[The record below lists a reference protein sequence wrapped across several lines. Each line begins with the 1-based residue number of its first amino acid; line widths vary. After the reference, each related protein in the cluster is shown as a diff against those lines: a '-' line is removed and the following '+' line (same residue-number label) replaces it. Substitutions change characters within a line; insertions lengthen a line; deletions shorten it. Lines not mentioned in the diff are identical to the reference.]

1 MQGIYPN
8 PAFAR
13 ITYQLSS
20 ALWRASRDRSPL
32 HLADLDDLLN
42 FDAGFHET
50 LPILPKYG

>member
-20 ALWRASRDRSPL
+20 ALWRASRDRSPVQF
-32 HLADLDDLLN
+32 ADLDELLE
-42 FDAGFHET
+42 FDASFRET
-50 LPILPKYG
+50 LPILPKYA